1 MTEFDD
7 VRADFPILDQK
18 VNGERLA
25 YLDNA
30 ATAQRPQPVLDE
42 LIRFYQNDNANVHRG
57 VHTLANRATSEYEDA
72 RRKVQHFINAS
83 QPEEVIFT
91 KGTTDGLNLVC
102 STYGE
107 EHIHAGDE
115 IVVSIAEHHS
125 NLVPWQQLAIKK
137 HATLKFIELT
147 KDGQL
152 DMEDAKKKITDKTKI
167 VSVTHASNVLGI
179 ITPLK
184 ELAALAHEHGAIFIG
199 DGAQAAPHLKVDVQD
214 LDVDFYAFSG
224 HKMMSPMGIGVL
236 YGKRKLLDEM
246 EPYQYGGEMIS
257 DVSRERTIFAE
268 PPYKFEAGTQNV
280 AGAIGLG
287 KAIDYLNK
295 LGMDKVQA
303 HEQKIIDYLLPK
315 LEAID
320 HVTVYGPQDPAKH
333 SGVVAFNLDGLHPH
347 DLATAL
353 DMDGVAVRAGHHC
366 AEPLMKDLGVT
377 ATARASF
384 YLYNN
389 MEDADQLLDSIKD
402 AKEFFK
408 IGTVKTK

>member
-303 HEQKIIDYLLPK
+303 HEQKIIDYLLSK